1 MTNMM
6 FNQQHGAHIGF
17 GTRILSSTVFA
28 AILISSALPAFARG
42 NPTDPDARAYTLLQ
56 MMQEHRSVAVP
67 RALGFLPA
75 PGWPETFH
83 VSGHRRTTLDGE
95 EF

>member
-1 MTNMM
+1 MTNMT
-6 FNQQHGAHIGF
+6 FNHQHGAHIGF

-42 NPTDPDARAYTLLQ
+42 NPTDPGVRGYTLRQ

-75 PGWPETFH
+75 PGWPETFR
-83 VSGHRRTTLDGE
+83 VPGHRRATLDGDD
-95 EF
+95 F